1 MTVHRIAP
9 NPLKYFGV
17 EYSIKKNSVHG
28 MTLDNIVSNNLENL
42 KKGNSS
48 DFVLVGLL
56 PSREMADRFIEQ
68 FNHTIA
74 SEAQEALTSYDWR
87 RVADVIEM
95 LMQQTLDREEAH
107 AEKPPVKFDPSPD
120 NV

>member
-17 EYSIKKNSVHG
+17 EYSITMNSVHG
-28 MTLDNIVSNNLENL
+28 LTLESIISNNLKNL
-42 KKGNSS
+42 GKGHSS

-56 PSREMADRFIEQ
+56 PSREMADWFIER

-74 SEAQEALTSYDWR
+74 SQAQEALTSNDWQ

-95 LMQQTLDREEAH
+95 LMQQTLDR
-107 AEKPPVKFDPSPD
+107 
-120 NV
+120 N